1 MPGAASLNAKL
12 MNSDLSLVAT
22 TYAGLEDLL
31 VEELQVLGAIDI
43 SKGRRMVSFRGDKK
57 LLYNVNYLSR
67 FTLRLLWQVDA
78 FSIKDQNDYY
88 SRIRAIDWEQY
99 LSPQS
104 TLAIQAVTSGEILPH
119 SRFAA
124 QRAKDAIVDH
134 FREKTGQRPSV
145 DLERPDIRINVHLRN
160 DQCHISLDSSG
171 EPLHK
176 RGWRAEM
183 GIAPLSEILAAALV
197 KLSGWKG
204 EGEFLDPMCG
214 SGTIAIEAAMQALQI
229 PAGKYRR
236 FYGFLKW
243 NDFDRDLWQSIKEEA
258 DQRILPER
266 DLLIR
271 ASDASWRAIEAARK
285 NLEKAHLTQ
294 LIQLEKKPFQA
305 VYPRKPQGVIITNP
319 PYDERIKSKNNTE
332 LYQAF
337 GDVLKQRY
345 QDHSAWVFSG
355 DLNAL
360 KRLGLKPSERHILF
374 NGPIECRYVRYD
386 LFLGSQEK
394 VGETGHPGAQRE
406 KRSREEGK
414 EH

>member
-1 MPGAASLNAKL
+1 

-31 VEELQVLGAIDI
+31 VEELQALGAHQI
-43 SKGRRMVSFRGDKK
+43 SKGRRMVSFRGDKS
-57 LLYNVNYLSR
+57 LLYKVNYNSR
-67 FTLRLLWQVDA
+67 FTLRLLWQIDA

-88 SRIRAIDWEQY
+88 SRIRAIDWGQF

-160 DQCHISLDSSG
+160 NDCHISLDSSG

-197 KLSGWKG
+197 KLSGWTG

-236 FYGFLKW
+236 FYGFQKW
-243 NDFDRDLWQSIKEEA
+243 NDFDRDLWLSIKEEA
-258 DQRILPER
+258 DRQILPER

-271 ASDASWRAIEAARK
+271 ASDASYKAIETAQS
-285 NLEKAHLTQ
+285 NIEKARLQHL
-294 LIQLEKKPFQA
+294 IHLEKKPFQA
-305 VYPRKPQGVIITNP
+305 VYPRKPSGVIITNP
-319 PYDERIKSKNNTE
+319 PYDERIKSKNNTD

-337 GDVLKQRY
+337 GDALKQRF

-360 KRLGLKPSERHILF
+360 KRLGLKPSEKYILF
-374 NGPIECRYVRYD
+374 NGPIECRYVHYN
-386 LFLGSQEK
+386 LFAGSQEK
-394 VGETGHPGAQRE
+394 EKVRASGRPGNRERIGQAQSKNPKAQNDIGEME
-406 KRSREEGK
+406 
-414 EH
+414 